1 MVSDNDRK
9 YRRENDLLRARFTMW
24 LNTTLIHARQRFLE
38 KNTQRL
44 ILIPL
49 DEALA
54 ESLADPND
62 CFMRVESSQEAFDFE
77 EEKLAQAFSALPL
90 MRREVL
96 RLLFV
101 EELTPGEIA
110 AKLHCSMNYVHKQKS
125 RALQKLRAALT
136 DGDDDTLDQE

>member
-54 ESLADPND
+54 ESLADSND

-101 EELTPGEIA
+101 EKLTPGEIA

>member
-1 MVSDNDRK
+1 MVPNSERQHQ
-9 YRRENDLLRARFTMW
+9 REDDFLRARFTMW
-24 LNTTLIHARQRFLE
+24 LNTTLIHAKQRFLE
-38 KNTQRL
+38 KNTQKL

-49 DEALA
+49 DEVLT
-54 ESLADPND
+54 ESLEDPND
-62 CFMRVESSQEAFDFE
+62 CFLRVESSQDAFDFE

-101 EELTPGEIA
+101 EEKIPDEIA
-110 AKLHCSMNYVHKQKS
+110 KQLHCSLNYVHKQKS

-136 DGDDDTLDQE
+136 EGVDNVLD

>member
-44 ILIPL
+44 ILIPM

>member
-9 YRRENDLLRARFTMW
+9 YRREDDLLRARFTMW

>member
-1 MVSDNDRK
+1 
-9 YRRENDLLRARFTMW
+9 
-24 LNTTLIHARQRFLE
+24 
-38 KNTQRL
+38 
-44 ILIPL
+44 
-49 DEALA
+49 
-54 ESLADPND
+54 
-62 CFMRVESSQEAFDFE
+62 MRVESSQEAFDFE

>member
-1 MVSDNDRK
+1 MVSDNDRQ
-9 YRRENDLLRARFTMW
+9 YRRADDLLRARFTMW
-24 LNTTLIHARQRFLE
+24 LKTTLIHARQRFLE
-38 KNTQRL
+38 KNTQKL

-49 DEALA
+49 DNALA

-62 CFMRVESSQEAFDFE
+62 CFISVESNQEAFDFV
-77 EEKLAQAFSALPL
+77 EEKLAQAYSELPL

-110 AKLHCSMNYVHKQKS
+110 KQLHCSLNYVHKQKS
-125 RALQKLRAALT
+125 RAIQKLRAALT
-136 DGDDDTLDQE
+136 GGETDALDEE

>member
-1 MVSDNDRK
+1 MVSDHNRQ
-9 YRRENDLLRARFTMW
+9 YRHENDLLRARFTMW

-62 CFMRVESSQEAFDFE
+62 CFISVENRQDAFDFE
-77 EEKLAQAFSALPL
+77 EEKLAQAFSELPL

-110 AKLHCSMNYVHKQKS
+110 KQLHCSLNYVHKQKS

-136 DGDDDTLDQE
+136 EGDDDALDEE

>member
-1 MVSDNDRK
+1 MVPNSERQHQ
-9 YRRENDLLRARFTMW
+9 REDDFLRARFTMW
-24 LNTTLIHARQRFLE
+24 LNTTLIHAKQRFLE
-38 KNTQRL
+38 KNTQKL

-49 DEALA
+49 DEVLT
-54 ESLADPND
+54 ESLEDPND
-62 CFMRVESSQEAFDFE
+62 CFLRVESSQDAFDFE

-101 EELTPGEIA
+101 EEKTPDEIA
-110 AKLHCSMNYVHKQKS
+110 KQLHCSLNYVHKQKS

-136 DGDDDTLDQE
+136 EGVDNVLD

>member
-1 MVSDNDRK
+1 MVSDHNRQ
-9 YRRENDLLRARFTMW
+9 YRHENDLLRARFTMW

-77 EEKLAQAFSALPL
+77 EEKLAQAFSELPL